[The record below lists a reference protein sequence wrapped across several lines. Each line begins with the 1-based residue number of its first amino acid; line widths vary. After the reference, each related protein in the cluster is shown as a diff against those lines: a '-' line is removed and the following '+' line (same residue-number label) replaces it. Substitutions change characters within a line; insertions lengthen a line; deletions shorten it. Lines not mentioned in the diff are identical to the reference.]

1 MLRGVFER
9 FTDAARAVVLAAHD
23 EAVLMR
29 HDHVG
34 TEHVLV
40 GLAGDE
46 SVGPLL
52 APYDLTHERAR
63 AEVVRAVGMGEHSES
78 GRLPLTAAAQDALDA
93 SLQEA
98 MQVGAESVEP
108 AHLLLGVLRQRDG
121 VARRILLAAGAT
133 PREFR
138 EAVLNGITPAP
149 PLSEAGSPRADAQ
162 MLLAIL
168 ERGGPVAA
176 WLRERG
182 VDEAAVRPML
192 R

>member
-1 MLRGVFER
+1 MER
-9 FTDAARAVVLAAHD
+9 LTEATRAVVASAEQEAA
-23 EAVLMR
+23 LMR
-29 HDHVG
+29 HGHLG
-34 TEHVLV
+34 TEHLLV
-40 GLAGDE
+40 ALAADPT
-46 SVGPLL
+46 VAPLL
-52 APYDLTHERAR
+52 APFDLTHERTR
-63 AEVVRAVGMGEHSES
+63 AEVVRAVGLGDHSGSEL
-78 GRLPLTAAAQDALDA
+78 RFTEAARDALQA

-98 MQVGAESVEP
+98 MQVGSGEVEP
-108 AHLLLGVLRQRDG
+108 THLLLGVLRQRDG

-138 EAVLNGITPAP
+138 DAVLSGIAPAP
-149 PLSEAGSPRADAQ
+149 PVSEAGSPRADAQ

-182 VDEAAVRPML
+182 VDEDAVRPML

>member
-1 MLRGVFER
+1 VFER
-9 FTDAARAVVLAAHD
+9 FTEATRSVVMTAHE
-23 EAVLMR
+23 EAHLMR

-34 TEHVLV
+34 TEHLLV
-40 GLAGDE
+40 ALAGDPA
-46 SVGPLL
+46 VAPLL
-52 APYDLTHERAR
+52 APYELSRERAR
-63 AEVVRAVGMGEHSES
+63 AEVVRAVGMGEHEGS
-78 GRLPLTAAAQDALDA
+78 GQLPLTAAAQDALDA

-98 MQVGAESVEP
+98 MQVGGDRVEP

-121 VARRILLAAGAT
+121 VARRVLVAAGAS

-138 EAVLNGITPAP
+138 ESVVSGIAAP
-149 PLSEAGSPRADAQ
+149 PPLVAAGSPRADAQ

-182 VDEAAVRPML
+182 VDEDAVRPML

>member
-1 MLRGVFER
+1 MFER
-9 FTDAARAVVLAAHD
+9 FTDAARAVVMAAHE

-40 GLAGDE
+40 GLAGDD

-52 APYDLTHERAR
+52 APYDLTRERAR
-63 AEVVRAVGMGEHSES
+63 AEVVRVVGMGEHSES
-78 GRLPLTAAAQDALDA
+78 GRLPLTAAVQDALDA

-98 MQVGAESVEP
+98 MQVGAERVEP

-121 VARRILLAAGAT
+121 IARRILLAAGAT

-138 EAVLNGITPAP
+138 EAVLSGIAP
-149 PLSEAGSPRADAQ
+149 PPPIESVGSPRADAQ

-182 VDEAAVRPML
+182 VDEDAVRPML